1 MDLLHL
7 VDRFEELVAT
17 AQKMPIGSR
26 VIMDR
31 RKLLDIV
38 DQMRVVI
45 PQEVRE
51 ARDMV
56 ERRDELTRES
66 EEEARIIVA
75 RAEEQ
80 AARMIEGHAVTVAAR
95 EHADRVATEAQQRL
109 AERIGEANEDIQQR
123 LEESRRL
130 ATEQMA
136 AADTY
141 STELLQRL
149 AGQLEAFVR
158 SVRSGL
164 DQLDPESAVAPEPLL
179 EAIGDP
185 IVIEASTAA
194 PPAGEPAPAEA
205 SLAPAEPAPVEPPE
219 PIHVP
224 APVEAPVVPLATVIG
239 TETPP
244 PPAQALVEPEPAPVP
259 IPIHASE
266 SGAATSD
273 ELENLLSQTVRTTGA
288 VPIDEGIAMIDDFT
302 QPRLDD
308 EAGRE

>member
-31 RKLLDIV
+31 RRLLDIV

-56 ERRDELTRES
+56 ERREELQRES

-80 AARMIEGHAVTVAAR
+80 AARMIEGHAVTDAAR

-123 LEESRRL
+123 VEESRRL
-130 ATEQMA
+130 ATEQMV

-149 AGQLEAFVR
+149 EGQLEAFVR
-158 SVRSGL
+158 SVRVGL
-164 DQLDPESAVAPEPLL
+164 DQLQPEPAVAPEPLL

-185 IVIEASTAA
+185 IVIDGAPAA
-194 PPAGEPAPAEA
+194 PAEQPAPPEA
-205 SLAPAEPAPVEPPE
+205 SLAPAEPAPVAPIKAFEP
-219 PIHVP
+219 
-224 APVEAPVVPLATVIG
+224 AEAPVVPLATVAG
-239 TETPP
+239 AETPP
-244 PPAQALVEPEPAPVP
+244 ASSPAQALIEPEPEPVP
-259 IPIHASE
+259 ISIHASE
-266 SGAATSD
+266 GVAAGGGD
-273 ELENLLSQTVRTTGA
+273 LENLLAHTARTSDA
-288 VPIDEGIAMIDDFT
+288 PLIDEGIAVIDDFT

-308 EAGRE
+308 EVDRE

>member
-51 ARDMV
+51 ARDIV
-56 ERRDELTRES
+56 ERRDELKRAA
-66 EEEARIIVA
+66 EEDARMIVA

-80 AARMIEGHAVTVAAR
+80 AVRLIDEHAVTIAAR
-95 EHADRVATEAQQRL
+95 EHAESVAAEAQARL

-123 LEESRRL
+123 LTESRRL
-130 ATEQMA
+130 ANEQMTE
-136 AADTY
+136 ADSY

-149 AGQLEAFVR
+149 ETQLEAFVR
-158 SVRSGL
+158 SVRVGL
-164 DQLDPESAVAPEPLL
+164 SQLEPARPEATAEPAAQDAIATPEQAEQPDAVA
-179 EAIGDP
+179 AA
-185 IVIEASTAA
+185 EASTQ
-194 PPAGEPAPAEA
+194 PPAPA
-205 SLAPAEPAPVEPPE
+205 
-219 PIHVP
+219 
-224 APVEAPVVPLATVIG
+224 VPLASIVG
-239 TETPP
+239 VESAAVVETPP
-244 PPAQALVEPEPAPVP
+244 ATEPVS
-259 IPIHASE
+259 IHASG
-266 SGAATSD
+266 SAVRGVTD
-273 ELENLLSQTVRTTGA
+273 ELENLLVRTPSNGGA
-288 VPIDEGIAMIDDFT
+288 VRFDEDAVVIDDFA

-308 EAGRE
+308 EGGRKS

>member
-31 RKLLDIV
+31 RRLLDIV

-56 ERRDELTRES
+56 ERRDELKRES

-80 AARMIEGHAVTVAAR
+80 AAHMIEGHAVTVAAR
-95 EHADRVATEAQQRL
+95 EHADRVAAEAQQRL
-109 AERIGEANEDIQQR
+109 TERIGEANEDIQQR

-136 AADTY
+136 AADVY

-149 AGQLEAFVR
+149 ESQLEAFVR
-158 SVRSGL
+158 SVRVGL
-164 DQLDPESAVAPEPLL
+164 DQLEPEPAVAPPVEPAQL

-185 IVIEASTAA
+185 IVIEASPVA
-194 PPAGEPAPAEA
+194 PPAPADQPAPPEA
-205 SLAPAEPAPVEPPE
+205 ALTPASPEPVAPA
-219 PIHVP
+219 
-224 APVEAPVVPLATVIG
+224 EAPVVPLATVIG
-239 TETPP
+239 DTPPPP
-244 PPAQALVEPEPAPVP
+244 PPAQALIDPQPEPVP

-266 SGAATSD
+266 GATACG
-273 ELENLLSQTVRTTGA
+273 ELENLLTPTVRSTGA
-288 VPIDEGIAMIDDFT
+288 PPIDEGITVIDDFA

-308 EAGRE
+308 EVRRE